1 MTAHLTRATFVLA
14 VHDLARSAAHY
25 IDVLGFRDMNI
36 NAPGW
41 AFLERDGITIR
52 LGECPG
58 AIAPADLGDHS
69 YFAYL
74 YVDDIDALHAEIT
87 PRGADIIAPPTSH
100 PWGMREMP
108 VRTID
113 GHRIMF
119 AQRLA

>member
-1 MTAHLTRATFVLA
+1 MPAQLTRATFVLA

-25 IDVLGFRDMNI
+25 IGVLGFEDMNI

-52 LGECPG
+52 LGECKD

-69 YFAYL
+69 YFAYI
-74 YVDDIDALHAEIT
+74 YVDDIDALHAEIA
-87 PRGADIIAPPTSH
+87 PRGADIIAPPTSQ
-100 PWGMREMP
+100 PWNMREMP

-119 AQRLA
+119 AQRLS